1 MKPAIRAGTSV
12 RALFALIGV
21 CVAAFSPF
29 LALLLRDR
37 GFDPSQIGVVFSAMA
52 ATWMVANPV
61 WGHAADVWIGRVRA
75 LRIAALGA
83 ATMGLV
89 FFVPEQSLLVVLPVV
104 IVLAAF
110 HGAVVPIGDAIALD
124 HLGPEDVRDYGL
136 IRLWSSLAF
145 AVAAIACGALYGV
158 AGIGLMPLIYAVA
171 MATLAA
177 WSTTLVR
184 DVPTRVPS
192 GERFGSVGAAFRAS
206 PRLAPLLVG
215 MLLWGIGFA
224 AAWSFLPLRI
234 VGRGG
239 GPLLVGIAAAS
250 GAFVEVPV
258 MRKSKWFTGRF
269 SLRGVYVL
277 GWVIY
282 ASVFVAWAFV
292 KRPGRDRRLE
302 RLRRCRLR
310 APVRERRHGR
320 REARPE
326 APPGDR
332 PEHDADGGTGTR
344 AGARGLDRR
353 RRLRAI
359 RPAGAVPRRGGQ
371 HAPRRDGDL
380 VHAVAARVLGAERR
394 ARGPSRGRMTR
405 SGCPRASPRRAPR

>member
-37 GFDPSQIGVVFSAMA
+37 GFAPSQIGVVFSAMA
-52 ATWMVANPV
+52 ATWMVANPL

-83 ATMGLV
+83 ATMGVVFLV
-89 FFVPEQSLLVVLPVV
+89 PAQSLLVVLPVV

-110 HGAVVPIGDAIALD
+110 HGAVVPIGDAVALD
-124 HLGPEDVRDYGL
+124 HLGPENVRDYGL

-145 AVAAIACGALYGV
+145 AVAAIAYGALYGV
-158 AGIGLMPLIYAVA
+158 AGIGLVPLMYALA

-177 WSTTLVR
+177 WSTTMVR
-184 DVPTRVPS
+184 DVPAR
-192 GERFGSVGAAFRAS
+192 GEIGGRFGSLGAAFRAA

-239 GPLLVGIAAAS
+239 GPFLVGIAAAA

-258 MRKSKWFTGRF
+258 MRKSRWFTGRF

-277 GWVIY
+277 GCVIY

-292 KRPGRDRRLE
+292 K
-302 RLRRCRLR
+302 
-310 APVRERRHGR
+310 APVVIAVLNGFEGVGF
-320 REARPE
+320 ALLFVSGVMVVGKLV
-326 APPGDR
+326 PP
-332 PEHDADGGTGTR
+332 HLQATGQSMMQMV
-344 AGARGLDRR
+344 GQGLG
-353 RRLRAI
+353 
-359 RPAGAVPRRGGQ
+359 P
-371 HAPRRDGDL
+371 
-380 VHAVAARVLGAERR
+380 VLGASIGGVIYGRFGPPTLFLCAAASTLLAAIVIWFTLSPPAFSQR
-394 ARGPSRGRMTR
+394 SDARDDRTDAG
-405 SGCPRASPRRAPR
+405 

>member
-1 MKPAIRAGTSV
+1 MKREIRAGTSV

-21 CVAAFSPF
+21 CIAALSPF

-52 ATWMVANPV
+52 ATWMIANPV

-83 ATMGLV
+83 AAMGVV
-89 FFVPEQSLLVVLPVV
+89 FFLPAQRMLVVLPVV

-110 HGAVVPIGDAIALD
+110 HGGVVPIGDAIALD
-124 HLGPEDVRDYGL
+124 HLGPDDVRDYGL

-145 AVAAIACGALYGV
+145 GVAAIAFGALYTI
-158 AGIGLMPLIYAVA
+158 AGIGLVPLMYAAA

-177 WSTTLVR
+177 WSTTMTR
-184 DVPTRVPS
+184 DVPARVPS

-239 GPLLVGIAAAS
+239 GPFLVGIAAAS

-269 SLRGVYVL
+269 SHRGVYVL
-277 GWVIY
+277 GCVIY

-292 KRPGRDRRLE
+292 KD
-302 RLRRCRLR
+302 
-310 APVRERRHGR
+310 PVVIAVLNGFEGVGFALLYVSGVMVVGKLVPKHLQ
-320 REARPE
+320 A
-326 APPGDR
+326 
-332 PEHDADGGTGTR
+332 TGQSMMQMV
-344 AGARGLDRR
+344 GQGLG
-353 RRLRAI
+353 
-359 RPAGAVPRRGGQ
+359 P
-371 HAPRRDGDL
+371 
-380 VHAVAARVLGAERR
+380 VLGASI
-394 ARGPSRGRMTR
+394 GGVIYGR
-405 SGCPRASPRRAPR
+405 SGPRALFLVAAASTLLAAMVIWFTLSPPAFSERNDARAETGD

>member
-1 MKPAIRAGTSV
+1 
-12 RALFALIGV
+12 
-21 CVAAFSPF
+21 
-29 LALLLRDR
+29 
-37 GFDPSQIGVVFSAMA
+37 
-52 ATWMVANPV
+52 MVANPV

-89 FFVPEQSLLVVLPVV
+89 FFLPEQRMLVVLPVV
-104 IVLAAF
+104 VLLAAF
-110 HGAVVPIGDAIALD
+110 HGAVVPVGDAIALD
-124 HLGPEDVRDYGL
+124 HLGPENVRDYGL

-171 MATLAA
+171 MAALAA
-177 WSTTLVR
+177 WSTTMTR
-184 DVPTRVPS
+184 DAPSRVES

-239 GPLLVGIAAAS
+239 GPFLVGIAAAS
-250 GAFVEVPV
+250 GAFIEVPV
-258 MRKSKWFTGRF
+258 MRKSRWFTGRF

-277 GWVIY
+277 GCVIY

-292 KRPGRDRRLE
+292 KD
-302 RLRRCRLR
+302 
-310 APVRERRHGR
+310 PVVIAVLNGFEGVGFALLYVSGVMVVGKLVPKHLQ
-320 REARPE
+320 A
-326 APPGDR
+326 
-332 PEHDADGGTGTR
+332 TGQSMMQMV
-344 AGARGLDRR
+344 GQGLG
-353 RRLRAI
+353 
-359 RPAGAVPRRGGQ
+359 P
-371 HAPRRDGDL
+371 
-380 VHAVAARVLGAERR
+380 VLGASIGGVVYGRFGPPALFLGAAASTLLAATVIWFTLSPPAFSERNDAREDR
-394 ARGPSRGRMTR
+394 AEAG
-405 SGCPRASPRRAPR
+405 

>member
-1 MKPAIRAGTSV
+1 MKREIRAGTSV

-21 CVAAFSPF
+21 SVAAFSPF

-37 GFDPSQIGVVFSAMA
+37 GFDPSQIGVVFGAMA

-61 WGHAADVWIGRVRA
+61 WGHVADVWIGRVRA

-89 FFVPEQSLLVVLPVV
+89 FFLPERSMLVVLPVV

-124 HLGPEDVRDYGL
+124 HLGPENVRDYGL

-158 AGIGLMPLIYAVA
+158 AGIGLVPLIYAVA

-177 WSTTLVR
+177 WSTTMTR
-184 DVPTRVPS
+184 DVPTHVPS

-239 GPLLVGIAAAS
+239 GPLLVGIAAA
-250 GAFVEVPV
+250 V
-258 MRKSKWFTGRF
+258 
-269 SLRGVYVL
+269 RGVRRGPGDAQEQVVHGTLQPSRCVRPGVCDLRERVRRL
-277 GWVIY
+277 GV
-282 ASVFVAWAFV
+282 
-292 KRPGRDRRLE
+292 REEPGRDRRPE

-326 APPGDR
+326 APSGDR
-332 PEHDADGGTGTR
+332 PE
-344 AGARGLDRR
+344 
-353 RRLRAI
+353 
-359 RPAGAVPRRGGQ
+359 P
-371 HAPRRDGDL
+371 
-380 VHAVAARVLGAERR
+380 
-394 ARGPSRGRMTR
+394 
-405 SGCPRASPRRAPR
+405 

>member
-1 MKPAIRAGTSV
+1 MKREIRAGTSV

-21 CVAAFSPF
+21 CIAAFSPF

-61 WGHAADVWIGRVRA
+61 WGHAADVWIGRVRV
-75 LRIAALGA
+75 LRIAAIGA
-83 ATMGLV
+83 ATMGVV
-89 FFVPEQSLLVVLPVV
+89 FFIPEQSMLVVLPVV
-104 IVLAAF
+104 IMLAAF
-110 HGAVVPIGDAIALD
+110 HGAVVPVGDAIALD

-145 AVAAIACGALYGV
+145 AVAAIACGALYGA

-184 DVPTRVPS
+184 DVPAHVES
-192 GERFGSVGAAFRAS
+192 GERFGSIGAAFRAS

-239 GPLLVGIAAAS
+239 GPFLVGIAAAS
-250 GAFVEVPV
+250 GAFIEVPV

-277 GWVIY
+277 GCVIY

-292 KRPGRDRRLE
+292 KD
-302 RLRRCRLR
+302 
-310 APVRERRHGR
+310 PVVIAVLNGFEGVGFALLYVSGVMVVGKLVPKHLQ
-320 REARPE
+320 A
-326 APPGDR
+326 
-332 PEHDADGGTGTR
+332 TGQSMMQMV
-344 AGARGLDRR
+344 GQGLG
-353 RRLRAI
+353 
-359 RPAGAVPRRGGQ
+359 P
-371 HAPRRDGDL
+371 
-380 VHAVAARVLGAERR
+380 VLGASIGGVVYARLGPRELFLGAAASTLLAATVIWFTLSPPAFSERNDARESR
-394 ARGPSRGRMTR
+394 AETGD
-405 SGCPRASPRRAPR
+405 

>member
-1 MKPAIRAGTSV
+1 MKPEIRAGTSV

-37 GFDPSQIGVVFSAMA
+37 GFDPSQIGVVFGAMA

-61 WGHAADVWIGRVRA
+61 WGHAADVWIGRVQA

-83 ATMGLV
+83 ATIGLV
-89 FFVPEQSLLVVLPVV
+89 FFLPERSMLVVLPVV

-171 MATLAA
+171 MAALAA
-177 WSTTLVR
+177 WSTTMTR
-184 DVPTRVPS
+184 DAPARVPS

-215 MLLWGIGFA
+215 MLFWGIGFA
-224 AAWSFLPLRI
+224 AAWTFLPLRI

-239 GPLLVGIAAAS
+239 GPLLVGIAAAV
-250 GAFVEVPV
+250 GAFIEVPV

-269 SLRGVYVL
+269 SLRGVYAL
-277 GWVIY
+277 GCAIY

-292 KRPGRDRRLE
+292 RS
-302 RLRRCRLR
+302 
-310 APVRERRHGR
+310 PVVIAVLNVFEGVGYALLYVSGVMVVGKLVPKHLQ
-320 REARPE
+320 A
-326 APPGDR
+326 
-332 PEHDADGGTGTR
+332 TGQSVMQMV
-344 AGARGLDRR
+344 GQGLG
-353 RRLRAI
+353 
-359 RPAGAVPRRGGQ
+359 P
-371 HAPRRDGDL
+371 
-380 VHAVAARVLGAERR
+380 VLGASIGGVVYWRF
-394 ARGPSRGRMTR
+394 G
-405 SGCPRASPRRAPR
+405 PRALFLGAAASTLLAAMVIWLTLSMPEFSERNDAREEPS